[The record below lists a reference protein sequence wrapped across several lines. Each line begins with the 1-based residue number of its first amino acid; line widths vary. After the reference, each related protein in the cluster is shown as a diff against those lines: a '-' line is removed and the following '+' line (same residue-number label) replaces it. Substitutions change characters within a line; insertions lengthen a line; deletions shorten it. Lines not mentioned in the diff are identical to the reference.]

1 MKFQVFEVVEPRFP
15 VNFSKSKD
23 VYDTM
28 KTYKKSDREIFF
40 ILFLNSKNSMLDYVI
55 HTIGTVDSSAVYPRE
70 VIRSTLIN
78 NASSIIVCHNHP
90 SGDPRPS
97 EADKEITRILVNA
110 CEIVGIPVLDHV
122 IIGKEGHYSFADDG
136 LIESY
141 IVQAKETLGQVGI
154 NF

>member
-70 VIRSTLIN
+70 VIRSALIN

-90 SGDPRPS
+90 SGDPHPS

-110 CEIVGIPVLDHV
+110 CEMVGIPVLDHV
-122 IIGKEGHYSFADDG
+122 IIGKNGHYSFADEG
-136 LIESY
+136 LMENY
-141 IVQAKETLGQVGI
+141 TVQAKETLGQAGI

>member
-1 MKFQVFEVVEPRFP
+1 MLFNYKASVTAKNKGRDEMKFQVFVVVEPRFP

-70 VIRSTLIN
+70 VIRSALIN

-90 SGDPRPS
+90 SGDPRQGNH
-97 EADKEITRILVNA
+97 KN
-110 CEIVGIPVLDHV
+110 
-122 IIGKEGHYSFADDG
+122 
-136 LIESY
+136 SY
-141 IVQAKETLGQVGI
+141 
-154 NF
+154 

>member
-70 VIRSTLIN
+70 VIRSALIN

>member
-28 KTYKKSDREIFF
+28 KTYKKSDREMLF
-40 ILFLNSKNSMLDYVI
+40 ILFLNAKNSMLDYVV
-55 HTIGTVDSSAVYPRE
+55 HSIGEVDSCAVYTRE
-70 VIRSTLIN
+70 AMRSALVN

-90 SGDPRPS
+90 TGDPNPS
-97 EADKEITRILVNA
+97 VHDLEITRILVIA
-110 CEIVGIPVLDHV
+110 CEIVGIQVLDHV
-122 IIGKEGHYSFADDG
+122 IIGKEGYYSFADDG
-136 LIESY
+136 LMKRY
-141 IVQAKETLGQVGI
+141 TDQAKETLKQARV

>member
-55 HTIGTVDSSAVYPRE
+55 HTIGAVDSSAVYHRE
-70 VIRSTLIN
+70 VIRSALIN

-110 CEIVGIPVLDHV
+110 CEMVGIPVLDHV
-122 IIGKEGHYSFADDG
+122 IIGKEEHYSFEDEG
-136 LIESY
+136 LMESY
-141 IVQAKETLGQVGI
+141 TVQAKETLGQVGI

>member
-70 VIRSTLIN
+70 VIRSALIN

-90 SGDPRPS
+90 SGDPHPS
-97 EADKEITRILVNA
+97 VADKEITRVLVNA

-122 IIGKEGHYSFADDG
+122 IIGKEEHYSFADEG